1 MKLYEPGTD
10 NVPIGKYLEVGP
22 QGGKLQNPRHAT
34 IRVSGHR
41 LPPVSPDTHNKWK
54 HTSGR
59 TA

>member
-10 NVPIGKYLEVGP
+10 NVPTGKYLEVGP

-41 LPPVSPDTHNKWK
+41 IH
-54 HTSGR
+54 
-59 TA
+59 